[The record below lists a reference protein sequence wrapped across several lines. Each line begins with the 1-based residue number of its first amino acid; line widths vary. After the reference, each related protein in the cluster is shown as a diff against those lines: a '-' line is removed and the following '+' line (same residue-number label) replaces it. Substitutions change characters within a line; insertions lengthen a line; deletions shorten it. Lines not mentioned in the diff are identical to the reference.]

1 MKKTIK
7 ARIMDYVRNSSNHTY
22 IKPKKTFNFNI
33 NNASESKYD
42 YNYDETTLFK
52 ILSLEDNEIKYL
64 DYDTYRKS
72 YSIIKLDIDSYVNN
86 YGSKSLNVITNIF
99 FKDKKMISVKN
110 NNSIKTEISEILKN
124 IK

>member
-1 MKKTIK
+1 MKKSVKT
-7 ARIMDYVRNSSNHTY
+7 RIMDYVRNSSNHTY
-22 IKPKKTFNFNI
+22 IKPKKTFNF